1 MLGPRPIPKDF
12 DEMRVQFSEYATH
25 QEYLVKKVDE
35 LDTDVKEVKRLVF
48 QVKWAIV
55 GAAVVLTAGQM
66 GLLEMLG
73 AVLFK

>member
-1 MLGPRPIPKDF
+1 
-12 DEMRVQFSEYATH
+12 MRVQFSEYATH

-35 LDTDVKEVKRLVF
+35 LDSDVKEVKRLVF

-73 AVLFK
+73 AVLFR

>member
-1 MLGPRPIPKDF
+1 
-12 DEMRVQFSEYATH
+12 MRVQFSEYATH